1 MTRGRTPLAGTE
13 LVKVEPNEA
22 VVAQDLQAADQ
33 YAVGQA
39 MVMDATE
46 VLKMVG
52 RIEMGNF
59 LATVADRA
67 IAETYVNV
75 KNSKSYKGLPYRTK
89 DGKVATVATLEEF
102 CDVFMPRS
110 YRRCRELA
118 ANLQLLGPDLYEQ
131 AEAIGFRQRDY
142 AALKA
147 LPADDQIIVKQAIEA
162 GNLDNSIELMQDMA
176 ARHKHEKDAL
186 SAALTEAKEAQEI
199 AERQIAAKDKKINE
213 LDAKL
218 SKPQAAAPEYD
229 EAEALRA
236 LDHAALEAVA
246 AVHARLRRA
255 ATDLMAGRGA
265 LELPRTLRQAIAAA
279 LGRVRLAVAD
289 LGADL
294 NIAANESAG
303 MDQGEDGIDAI
314 WAKVNAEMA
323 AKEAAGAASQDGQTQ

>member
-13 LVKVEPNEA
+13 LVKVEPSEA

-59 LATVADRA
+59 VATVADRA
-67 IAETYVNV
+67 IAETYVKV
-75 KNSKSYKGLPYRTK
+75 KNSKAYKGLPYRTP

-102 CDVFMPRS
+102 CEAFMPRS
-110 YRRCRELA
+110 HRRCQELA

-147 LPADDQIIVKQAIEA
+147 LPADDQIVVKQAIEA
-162 GNLDNSIELMQDMA
+162 GKLDNAIELMQDMA

-186 SAALTEAKEAQEI
+186 DAELKEAKAYKET

-218 SKPQAAAPEYD
+218 SKPRAAVAEYD
-229 EAEALRA
+229 EA
-236 LDHAALEAVA
+236 AALAAWDSAVLHAVA
-246 AVHARLRRA
+246 AIHAPLRRA
-255 ATDLMAGRGA
+255 ILDLLAD
-265 LELPRTLRQAIAAA
+265 RTPYECSRTVRQAIAAG
-279 LGRVRLAVAD
+279 LGRVGVALKDVSADMDVAPNEDADASQAEDEIDKIWALTNAD
-289 LGADL
+289 LAAEAGVHHAD
-294 NIAANESAG
+294 
-303 MDQGEDGIDAI
+303 
-314 WAKVNAEMA
+314 
-323 AKEAAGAASQDGQTQ
+323 ASE